1 MKKFNLIRTEIVPMS
16 VTEVVEVEAENLKEA
31 IELVVDGYGEIK
43 SSDEM
48 EVSEVY
54 QIAKY
59 RDNSTLRVT
68 DINNKLLYNDNN
80 TFAYG
85 YNPYKCFE

>member
-1 MKKFNLIRTEIVPMS
+1 
-16 VTEVVEVEAENLKEA
+16 
-31 IELVVDGYGEIK
+31 
-43 SSDEM
+43 M
-48 EVSEVY
+48 EVSEFY

>member
-43 SSDEM
+43 SSD
-48 EVSEVY
+48 
-54 QIAKY
+54 
-59 RDNSTLRVT
+59 
-68 DINNKLLYNDNN
+68 
-80 TFAYG
+80 
-85 YNPYKCFE
+85 